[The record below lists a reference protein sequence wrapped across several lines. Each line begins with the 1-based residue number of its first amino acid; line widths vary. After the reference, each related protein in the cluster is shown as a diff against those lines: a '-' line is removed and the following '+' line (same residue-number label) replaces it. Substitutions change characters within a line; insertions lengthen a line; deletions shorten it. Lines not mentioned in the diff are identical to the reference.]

1 MNGNANWAT
10 QVFGITPDY
19 FVVRN
24 WTLEEGRMFEPAE
37 LAGAGKV
44 ALIGQT
50 VARELFG
57 DNDPMDQTIRIKN
70 VPVTIVGVLSR
81 KGQNMTG
88 KDHDDVIMVLLS
100 TARNRIIG
108 AEPGMQRQGGMNQ
121 LKVVDGE
128 SKKEAEDNISSL
140 LR

>member
-1 MNGNANWAT
+1 
-10 QVFGITPDY
+10 
-19 FVVRN
+19 
-24 WTLEEGRMFEPAE
+24 MFEPAE

-88 KDHDDVIMVLLS
+88 NDQDDVIMVPLATAVLSLRTWTNATGIAIRRTLFITTMLLPTCS
-100 TARNRIIG
+100 T
-108 AEPGMQRQGGMNQ
+108 
-121 LKVVDGE
+121 LT
-128 SKKEAEDNISSL
+128 S
-140 LR
+140 